1 MDYSRQYSKIGA
13 MEKLKQAA
21 EKLGIFLTS
30 FQLDMFE
37 TYYRELT
44 DCNKRINLTGI
55 TDYEEVQI
63 KHFLDSLTV
72 VAAIKN
78 IKRNLKMA
86 DIGTGAGLPG
96 IPLKIVFQDI
106 ELTLIEATV
115 KKAKFLEQL
124 MAELHLKNVAIVA
137 ERAETAAHDAQY
149 REKFDIVLSRAVA
162 PLPTLAE
169 LMLPF
174 CGIGGWCIVQKKGDI
189 TKEVEQS
196 KKAITVMGGNL
207 REVKSVELEEL
218 NDDRWL
224 LVIEKLLPTPLN
236 YPRRPGMPEKRPVIS

>member
-1 MDYSRQYSKIGA
+1 MDYSRQCSKIGA

-21 EKLGIFLTS
+21 ERLGIFLTS

-44 DCNKRINLTGI
+44 DWNKRINLTRI

-72 VAAIKN
+72 AAAIKN

-96 IPLKIVFQDI
+96 VPLKIVFQDI

-124 MAELHLKNVAIVA
+124 TAKLNLKNVVIVA

-149 REKFDIVLSRAVA
+149 REKFDIVVSRAVA

-174 CGIGGWCIVQKKGDI
+174 CGIGDWCIVQKKGDI
-189 TKEVEQS
+189 TQEVQQS

-207 REVKSVELEEL
+207 REVKSVKLEEL

-224 LVIEKLLPTPLN
+224 LIIEKLLPTPLN

>member
-1 MDYSRQYSKIGA
+1 MDYSGQCSKIGA

-30 FQLDMFE
+30 FQLGLFE

-44 DCNKRINLTGI
+44 DWNKRINLTGI

-63 KHFLDSLTV
+63 KHFLDSLTIA
-72 VAAIKN
+72 AAIKN

-106 ELTLIEATV
+106 ELN
-115 KKAKFLEQL
+115 
-124 MAELHLKNVAIVA
+124 MNNVAIVA
-137 ERAETAAHDAQY
+137 ERAETAAHDTQY
-149 REKFDIVLSRAVA
+149 REKSDIVVSRAVA
-162 PLPTLAE
+162 PLPALVE

-174 CGIGGWCIVQKKGDI
+174 CGIGGWCIVQKKGNI
-189 TKEVEQS
+189 TREIEQS
-196 KKAITVMGGNL
+196 RKAITVMGGNL

-218 NDDRWL
+218 SDDRWL
-224 LVIEKLLPTPLN
+224 LVIEKLLPTPPN

>member
-1 MDYSRQYSKIGA
+1 MDYFRQCSKIGA

-30 FQLDMFE
+30 FQLGLFE

-44 DCNKRINLTGI
+44 DWNKRINLTGI

-63 KHFLDSLTV
+63 KHFLDSLTIA
-72 VAAIKN
+72 AAIKN

-124 MAELHLKNVAIVA
+124 TEKLNMKNVAIVA
-137 ERAETAAHDAQY
+137 ERAETAAHDTQY
-149 REKFDIVLSRAVA
+149 REKSDIVVSRAVA
-162 PLPTLAE
+162 PLPALVE

-174 CGIGGWCIVQKKGDI
+174 CSIGGWCIVQKKGDI
-189 TKEVEQS
+189 TREIEQS
-196 KKAITVMGGNL
+196 RKAITVMGGNL

-218 NDDRWL
+218 SDDRWL
-224 LVIEKLLPTPLN
+224 LVIEKLLPTPPN